1 MTEPILALNPVD
13 EEDLEGLVRQ
23 LMEDGYSR
31 ERAEAMAPAI
41 LNSGESIEEIPN
53 GGRIVRIV

>member
-1 MTEPILALNPVD
+1 MTEPLSALNPVD
-13 EEDLEGLVRQ
+13 EDDLEGLVRQ

-31 ERAEAMAPAI
+31 ERAEAMVPAI
-41 LNSGESIEEIPN
+41 LNGGESIEEMPD

>member
-1 MTEPILALNPVD
+1 MTEPLPALNPVD
-13 EEDLEGLVRQ
+13 EDDLEGLVRQ

-41 LNSGESIEEIPN
+41 LNGGESIEETPN
-53 GGRIVRIV
+53 GERIVRIA